1 MGAGNELI
9 ARAVEQGKSKT
20 VGLFVENDPDSDHDA
35 GRLSWWGDRSGIFS
49 GSHIRLCGRW
59 TAWFFSGSCSSGK
72 HGGIILRSDELS
84 DRIHADLI

>member
-1 MGAGNELI
+1 MTDRKGSGT
-9 ARAVEQGKSKT
+9 GKSKT